1 MKMEELDY
9 ILEVESVGL
18 ADGLPMEGHKG
29 KVESKM
35 THEFLA

>member
-1 MKMEELDY
+1 MEELDY

-18 ADGLPMEGHKG
+18 ADGLPMEGQTG